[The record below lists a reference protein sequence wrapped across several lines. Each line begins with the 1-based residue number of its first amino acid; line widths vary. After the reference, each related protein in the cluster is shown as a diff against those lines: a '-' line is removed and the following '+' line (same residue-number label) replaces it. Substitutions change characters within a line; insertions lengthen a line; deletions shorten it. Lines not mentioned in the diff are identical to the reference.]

1 MVVEVVQILRGFIF
15 LHDEYAVI
23 RSLFVK
29 GSLKRGKLDQNQ
41 LTSFL
46 SAYLLFSVSMSFLS
60 ATKIYN
66 GHVKLALTDRFIHVN
81 RK

>member
-1 MVVEVVQILRGFIF
+1 MVVEIVQMHCHEKYTIL
-15 LHDEYAVI
+15 

-29 GSLKRGKLDQNQ
+29 GSFKGGKLDQRQ

-46 SAYLLFSVSMSFLS
+46 SAYLLYSTSMSFLS

-66 GHVKLALTDRFIHVN
+66 GHVKLALMDRFIHIN